1 MATVTRIVVDA
12 ANVVGSRP
20 NGWWRD
26 RAAAASRLA
35 TALQSMVDADPGTE
49 VVLVLEGAARAG
61 HEAGTTGRL
70 LVAHAPAS
78 GDDEIVRQAAA
89 GADLVVTS
97 DRELRRRVAPVPAEG
112 PGWLL
117 RQLDA

>member
-1 MATVTRIVVDA
+1 MTRILVDG

-26 RAAAASRLA
+26 RAGAAAGLA
-35 TALQSMVDADPGTE
+35 AAIQALVDADPATE
-49 VVLVLEGAARAG
+49 VVLVLEGAARPG

-70 LVAHAPAS
+70 RVVHAPAG
-78 GDDEIVRQAAA
+78 GDDEIVRQAAD
-89 GADLVVTS
+89 ADLVVTS
-97 DRELRRRVAPVPAEG
+97 DRELRRRVAPLPAEG

-117 RQLDA
+117 RRLEGQQA

>member
-1 MATVTRIVVDA
+1 MTRIVVDA

-26 RAAAASRLA
+26 RAGAAGRLAAAIEA
-35 TALQSMVDADPGTE
+35 FVAADAASE

-61 HEAGTTGRL
+61 REEGTTGRL
-70 LVAHAPAS
+70 RVVHAPAS
-78 GDDEIVRQAAA
+78 GDDEIVRQAA
-89 GADLVVTS
+89 GTDLVVTS

-117 RQLDA
+117 HRLEGYDA